1 LTSDSQNTL
10 IIRVFVKSEYMW
22 TQIVL
27 ESKAMSDADLRRLR
41 SDVETMQQAAGL
53 RLPFEWM
60 DVWLSLGLIPA
71 GGALA
76 LWSAFC
82 EERYL
87 LVGLIPVLLA
97 GLAGGFWWGKRWRKE
112 ENRFAW
118 RRETKFAWITAI
130 IVGMG
135 VGGYMFWGIKAGLSF
150 DTLKGAAMVSF
161 GLFWGGLGLT
171 SPARRPQLAAAL
183 ALIPLSFVLPFCSS
197 QQTMIA
203 GGFAVMAAG
212 LFAALI
218 QASQL
223 HAARR
228 DHERNAH

>member
-1 LTSDSQNTL
+1 
-10 IIRVFVKSEYMW
+10 
-22 TQIVL
+22 
-27 ESKAMSDADLRRLR
+27 MSDADLRRLR
-41 SDVETMQQAAGL
+41 SDLETMQQAAGL
-53 RLPFEWM
+53 ALPFEWM

-71 GGALA
+71 GAAMA

-87 LVGLIPVLLA
+87 LVGLVPLLLA

-112 ENRFAW
+112 EKRLAW
-118 RRETKFAWITAI
+118 RREAKFAWITAI
-130 IVGMG
+130 LVGMG
-135 VGGYMFWGIKAGLSF
+135 VGGYMFWGIKAGLSL

-161 GLFWGGLGLT
+161 GLFWGALGL
-171 SPARRPQLAAAL
+171 SSRARRPNLAAAL
-183 ALIPLSFVLPFCSS
+183 ALIPLGLVLPFCSS

-223 HAARR
+223 RAARR